1 LLSPA
6 RKRKA
11 TEHVKQWMDV
21 SERRACKVI
30 SQPRMTQRYKTK
42 QPDRDKALTRQI
54 KELAK
59 KHIRYGY
66 RMITAKL
73 RQAGWIVNHKRVQR
87 IWQKEG
93 LQVPYRCKFKK
104 AKGDSQN
111 SCAVKKAQF
120 PNHVWTYDFM
130 SDQTEDG
137 RKLKLLTVLDEFTRE
152 SPAVEVGR
160 SIRAQDVISVLEYLF
175 MVRGVPRFI
184 RSDNGPEFIADA
196 IKRWLTKKHVGTLYI
211 EPGSPWENGYIESFN
226 GKLRDEILNRQVF
239 YSVREA
245 KVIVEDWRLD
255 YNNHRPHSS
264 LDYMAPAAFAASCN
278 PPGSATLR
286 LADCRTKN
294 MDNSLIKVG
303 T

>member
-1 LLSPA
+1 
-6 RKRKA
+6 
-11 TEHVKQWMDV
+11 MDV

-42 QPDRDKALTRQI
+42 QPDRDKALTREI
-54 KELAK
+54 KKLAK
-59 KHIRYGY
+59 RHKRYGY

-73 RQAGWIVNHKRVQR
+73 HQECWTVNHKRVQR

-93 LQVPYRCKFKK
+93 LQVPYRRKFKK
-104 AKGDSQN
+104 AKGSSEN
-111 SCAVKKAQF
+111 SCAVKKAEYI
-120 PNHVWTYDFM
+120 NHVWTYDFM

-137 RKLKLLTVLDEFTRE
+137 KKLKLLTVLDEFTRE
-152 SPAVEVGR
+152 SPAIEVGR
-160 SIRAQDVISVLEYLF
+160 SIRAKDVIAVLEYLF
-175 MVRGVPRFI
+175 MVRGTPKFI

-196 IKRWLTKKHVGTLYI
+196 IKKWLKKKHVGTLYI

-226 GKLRDEILNRQVF
+226 GKLRDDVLNRELF
-239 YSVREA
+239 YSVKES
-245 KVIVEDWRLD
+245 KVIVEGWRLE

-264 LDYMAPAAFAASCN
+264 LGYMTPAAFAASCN
-278 PPGSATLR
+278 PPGSASLR

-294 MDNSLIKVG
+294 VGNSLIKVG

>member
-1 LLSPA
+1 
-6 RKRKA
+6 
-11 TEHVKQWMDV
+11 MDV

-42 QPDRDKALTRQI
+42 QPNRDKALTTEIR
-54 KELAK
+54 KLAK
-59 KHIRYGY
+59 RHKRYGY

-73 RQAGWIVNHKRVQR
+73 RQDVWVVNHKRVQR

-93 LQVPYRCKFKK
+93 LQVPYRRKFKK
-104 AKGDSQN
+104 AKGSSEN
-111 SCAVKKAQF
+111 SCAVKKTEY

-152 SPAVEVGR
+152 SLAIEVGR
-160 SIRAQDVISVLEYLF
+160 SMRAKDVIAVLEYLF
-175 MVRGVPRFI
+175 LVRGAPKFI
-184 RSDNGPEFIADA
+184 RSDNGPEFIADK
-196 IKRWLTKKHVGTLYI
+196 IKKWLKKNHVEMLYI

-226 GKLRDEILNRQVF
+226 GKLRDEILDRELF
-239 YSVREA
+239 YSVKEA
-245 KVIVEDWRLD
+245 KVIVEDWRLE
-255 YNNHRPHSS
+255 YNNHRPHSG
-264 LDYMAPAAFAASCN
+264 LGYMTPAAFAASCN
-278 PPGSATLR
+278 PPGSATLH

-294 MDNSLIKVG
+294 VDNPLIKVG

>member
-1 LLSPA
+1 
-6 RKRKA
+6 
-11 TEHVKQWMDV
+11 MGV

-30 SQPRMTQRYKTK
+30 GLSRMTQRYKTK
-42 QPDRDKALTRQI
+42 QPNRDKALTAEI
-54 KELAK
+54 KKLAGRHK
-59 KHIRYGY
+59 RYGY

-73 RQAGWIVNHKRVQR
+73 REDNWFVNHKRVQR

-104 AKGDSQN
+104 AKGSSAN
-111 SCAVKKAQF
+111 SCTAKKAEY

-130 SDQTEDG
+130 SDQTENG

-152 SPAVEVGR
+152 SPAIEVDR
-160 SIRAQDVISVLEYLF
+160 SIRAKDVILVLEYLF
-175 MVRGVPRFI
+175 MVRGQPKFI
-184 RSDNGPEFIADA
+184 RSDNGPEFIANA
-196 IKRWLTKKHVGTLYI
+196 IKKWLKKKHVETLYI

-226 GKLRDEILNRQVF
+226 GKLRDEILNRELF
-239 YSVREA
+239 YSVKEA

-264 LDYMAPAAFAASCN
+264 LGYMTPAAYATNCN
-278 PPGSATLR
+278 LPGSASLR
-286 LADCRTKN
+286 LADCKTKN
-294 MDNSLIKVG
+294 VDNSLIECG